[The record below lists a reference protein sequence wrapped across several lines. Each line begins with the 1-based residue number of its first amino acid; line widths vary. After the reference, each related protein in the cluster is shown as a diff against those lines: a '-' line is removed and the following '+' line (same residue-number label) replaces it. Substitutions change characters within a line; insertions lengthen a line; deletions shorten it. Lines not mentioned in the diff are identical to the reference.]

1 MFRKLR
7 KKLTFFCTFA
17 TGLILVGLSL
27 VCLFLAERSSLTSRY
42 SQFQSTAGTILNH
55 LETQT
60 VIAHSWLAEICAS
73 NQIDIDIQD
82 NQTPLLYEDLNPH
95 SLSADIFDTAVQI
108 ARDSYGILEESI
120 TSRSKLTS
128 HAEFHLTAGGTA
140 YFASVGL
147 IPKDGGVLKVTI
159 LYSTDNLKPVLY
171 FLRISFFAADLVG
184 ILLLGI
190 FSWFFTGRML
200 RPLEENRKKQ
210 MQFVA
215 SASHELR
222 SPLTVMLSCLSA
234 MEIASRQEA
243 AQFARSIK
251 SEGERMGR
259 LIDDMLTLSNADN
272 ANFPVHPKDTE
283 LDTLLLSVYEKFE
296 PLAHTR
302 KISLSVSLPGEDLPL
317 CRCDGERISQVLS
330 ILLDNAL
337 SYTPQGGKVALSLS
351 YTGSRFQLAVRD
363 TGMGIPDE
371 EKNAIFERFYRCDKA
386 HKDKEHFGLGLC
398 IAKEIVRIHKGTIK
412 VFDADGGGAC
422 FVLELP

>member
-1 MFRKLR
+1 
-7 KKLTFFCTFA
+7 
-17 TGLILVGLSL
+17 
-27 VCLFLAERSSLTSRY
+27 
-42 SQFQSTAGTILNH
+42 
-55 LETQT
+55 
-60 VIAHSWLAEICAS
+60 
-73 NQIDIDIQD
+73 
-82 NQTPLLYEDLNPH
+82 
-95 SLSADIFDTAVQI
+95 
-108 ARDSYGILEESI
+108 
-120 TSRSKLTS
+120 
-128 HAEFHLTAGGTA
+128 
-140 YFASVGL
+140 
-147 IPKDGGVLKVTI
+147 
-159 LYSTDNLKPVLY
+159 
-171 FLRISFFAADLVG
+171 
-184 ILLLGI
+184 
-190 FSWFFTGRML
+190 
-200 RPLEENRKKQ
+200 

-302 KISLSVSLPGEDLPL
+302 KIALSVSLPGEDLPL

-330 ILLDNAL
+330 ILVDNAL

-371 EKNAIFERFYRCDKA
+371 EKSAIFERFYRCDKA